1 MLLSLELYL
10 LEILQSARQLSQ
22 VRSQLAILLGQFIDF
37 SPKQVHLVDS
47 GSVTICDVE
56 EHLDTMVLLVQEV
69 DLILQL
75 LHGSLVGLMLVL
87 LCQLVHVLA
96 ALVEFAQTHDFI
108 VSDLDL
114 LA

>member
-1 MLLSLELYL
+1 M
-10 LEILQSARQLSQ
+10 
-22 VRSQLAILLGQFIDF
+22 
-37 SPKQVHLVDS
+37 VD
-47 GSVTICDVE
+47 GGPVTVCDVE

-75 LHGSLVGLMLVL
+75 LHCSLVGLVL
-87 LCQLVHVLA
+87 ILLGQLVHVLA
-96 ALVEFAQTHDFI
+96 ALVEFAQAHDFI

>member
-1 MLLSLELYL
+1 M
-10 LEILQSARQLSQ
+10 
-22 VRSQLAILLGQFIDF
+22 
-37 SPKQVHLVDS
+37 VDG
-47 GSVTICDVE
+47 GSVAVCDVE
-56 EHLDTMVLLVQEV
+56 EHLDTVVLLVQEV

-75 LHGSLVGLMLVL
+75 LHCSLVGLVLVL
-87 LCQLVHVLA
+87 LGQLVHVLA

>member
-1 MLLSLELYL
+1 
-10 LEILQSARQLSQ
+10 
-22 VRSQLAILLGQFIDF
+22 
-37 SPKQVHLVDS
+37 
-47 GSVTICDVE
+47 
-56 EHLDTMVLLVQEV
+56 MVLLVQEV

-75 LHGSLVGLMLVL
+75 LHCSLVGLMLVL